1 MQKEIIDY
9 LSTHCELF
17 TENFRK
23 VTDSFDADAIHDM
36 RVAFKRI
43 RAVYLLA
50 EHIDHKAF
58 SARSNEGKLRL
69 LFRYSGRMRDTQ
81 VQQEL
86 ILRVAEEHHTTCHEY
101 IGHLQKLENKAI
113 RKFRDFISTID
124 AGYELATGAEKARM
138 LFQQS
143 DPETIR
149 THLIRIVDELFEKAS
164 QLRSADQSDDNLH
177 EIRRRLKQ
185 CHYLLSTFSSTD
197 PDLPRLKTT
206 LKRLDK
212 INEMLGDWHDLV
224 VAAEYLNKF
233 TTGHRDPDDAG
244 HSRFELLTTNIME
257 KRDELRAKILTYAGA
272 KLGI

>member
-50 EHIDHKAF
+50 EHIGHKAF

-149 THLIRIVDELFEKAS
+149 THLIRIVDELFEKAG